1 MGRLFSIFIF
11 KWLCGWKVTGF
22 AAPRTLQHVCIA
34 IPHTS
39 NWDFFLGIFSRSIM
53 RLNHVKF
60 VAKASLFKFPYGFIF
75 RWLGGYPVDRSSS
88 HNYVQGVAQL
98 FKDHPYF
105 SVCIA
110 PEGTRKPTN
119 KLKTGFYYIA
129 KAANV
134 PLIFVTFDYGSKTVH
149 FSEPWYPTDDFNADI
164 QHILAHFRGV
174 KGLHRTFDLEYP
186 WKV

>member
-1 MGRLFSIFIF
+1 MGRLISKLIFE
-11 KWLCGWKVTGF
+11 WLLGWKVTGF
-22 AAPRTLQHVCIA
+22 AAPKTLQHVCIA

-60 VAKASLFKFPYGFIF
+60 VAKNSLFRFPYGFIF

-88 HNYVQGVAQL
+88 HNYVQGVAKL
-98 FKDHPYF
+98 FRDYPEF

-110 PEGTRKPTN
+110 PEGTRKPTK

-129 KAANV
+129 KQANV
-134 PLIFVTFDYGSKTVH
+134 PLIFVKFDFGTKTVD
-149 FSEPWYPTDDFNADI
+149 FSEPYYLSGDFEVDI
-164 QHILAHFRGV
+164 QHILGHFRGV

-186 WKV
+186 WKE